1 MSFINGYDVSKIMV
15 YNSADAYI
23 ETFTFP
29 VANASGRK
37 EVLQDD
43 IIYRRYLGTGEIT
56 QHYVG
61 THIVWEIPFE
71 EWATKAVCQ
80 MMYSLRQYRKLNAG
94 YKFILYPHNDL
105 PQRYFEVLLYDEK
118 ISLGL
123 KPATANGMN
132 NGLGFSFI
140 STYYV
145 DENWMDKDL
154 IEIIPMGNFFTII
167 T

>member
-1 MSFINGYDVSKIMV
+1 MINGYDVSKIMV
-15 YNSADAYI
+15 YTSANVYV

-43 IIYRRYLGTGEIT
+43 IIYRRYLGTGEIN
-56 QHYVG
+56 QYFLG
-61 THIVWEIPFE
+61 THVVWEIPFD

-80 MMYSLRQYRKLNAG
+80 MMYSLRKYRSTNLG

-105 PQRYFEVLLYDEK
+105 PQRSFEVLLYDEK
-118 ISLGL
+118 IELGL
-123 KPATANGMN
+123 RPATSTGMN
-132 NGLGFSFI
+132 NELMFGFI
-140 STYYV
+140 SRYYV